1 MRNEAGVGEAGWLL
15 SDGLGGGEGG
25 KVGTGFF
32 RLVDREEPVIWI
44 L

>member
-15 SDGLGGGEGG
+15 SDGLGGGGG
-25 KVGTGFF
+25 GGRVGLDFAGWWT
-32 RLVDREEPVIWI
+32 EKI